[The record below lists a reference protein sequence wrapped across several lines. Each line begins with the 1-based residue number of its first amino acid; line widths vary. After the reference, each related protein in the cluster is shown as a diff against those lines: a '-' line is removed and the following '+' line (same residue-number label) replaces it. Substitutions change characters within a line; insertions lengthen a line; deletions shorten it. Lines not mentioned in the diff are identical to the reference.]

1 MKVITSHYP
10 HTHMLALCP
19 FVIAVS
25 FSEMTQGLHGQA
37 QTSPAIR
44 FLTAAIVPDET
55 AVVSV
60 SLVTLRVLKS
70 MESEFRESIY
80 RVLSPVSA
88 L

>member
-1 MKVITSHYP
+1 MGKDESHYP

-19 FVIAVS
+19 FIIAVS
-25 FSEMTQGLHGQA
+25 FSEMTQGLQGQA
-37 QTSPAIR
+37 QTSPTTK
-44 FLTAAIVPDET
+44 FLTAIVPDET
-55 AVVSV
+55 AVSV